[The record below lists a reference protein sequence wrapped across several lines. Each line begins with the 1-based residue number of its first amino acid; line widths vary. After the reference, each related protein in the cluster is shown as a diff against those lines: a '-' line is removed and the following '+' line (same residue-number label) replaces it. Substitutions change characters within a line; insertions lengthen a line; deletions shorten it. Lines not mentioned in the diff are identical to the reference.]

1 MTKCKNCNGTGRD
14 HVPYSE
20 RCERCNGKGQNA
32 RLWRVQPPDQT
43 PLLRSDI
50 ELIELAVEES
60 GIVGNPSFYGEDALA
75 AKAYLVRLGFTVE
88 VM

>member
-14 HVPYSE
+14 NVPYGE
-20 RCERCNGKGQNA
+20 RCERCNGTGQNA
-32 RLWRVQPPDQT
+32 LLWRVQKPEGNPFFC
-43 PLLRSDI
+43 SDY
-50 ELIELAVEES
+50 ELVRLAVREG